1 MKTIIQD
8 SEKPKR
14 NMLLAL
20 YVIGAFLTVTTF
32 SFVVAINT
40 LY

>member
-1 MKTIIQD
+1 MKTTIQH

-14 NMLLAL
+14 NVLLAM
-20 YVIGAFLTVTTF
+20 YVMGAAITVATY

-40 LY
+40 FY

>member
-1 MKTIIQD
+1 MRTTIQH

-14 NMLLAL
+14 NILLAV

-32 SFVVAINT
+32 SFVVAIKT